1 MRLTWP
7 LAGRGE
13 EMRLIEAAL
22 SDADASGVVISGS
35 AGVGK
40 SRIGRE
46 ALVGAASR
54 GCDVRWVVGTSCG
67 RGIPLGALVSWP
79 GLVGDDSLQLVCGV
93 IDSLTAA
100 SSAGRVLVGVDDPH
114 LLDDL
119 SMFVL
124 DQVVQRV
131 GRVSHHD
138 AVDGGG
144 DDPSFGIEPVDVSQG
159 GILGH
164 LVEGF

>member
-22 SDADASGVVISGS
+22 SDPDASGVVISGS

-40 SRIGRE
+40 RRIARE
-46 ALVGAASR
+46 ALVGAAAR

-79 GLVGDDSLQLVCGV
+79 GLIGDDSLQLVSGV
-93 IDSLTAA
+93 IDSRPAK
-100 SSAGRVLVGVDDPH
+100 SSDGPAE
-114 LLDDL
+114 
-119 SMFVL
+119 
-124 DQVVQRV
+124 
-131 GRVSHHD
+131 
-138 AVDGGG
+138 GGG
-144 DDPSFGIEPVDVSQG
+144 DLP
-159 GILGH
+159 L
-164 LVEGF
+164 L